1 MTESKRNLQSFFIT
15 YIIAIVFLLRSLDF
29 MNLNP
34 EISSEDRS
42 KWTEIMLQYSFDES
56 DWFNARKSLLDLLES
71 NNRMAS
77 EDALL
82 SYISCC
88 AEAAG
93 CAYLTPLLKDS
104 VNDFYQQYGMDQSVP
119 KKSIS

>member
-1 MTESKRNLQSFFIT
+1 M
-15 YIIAIVFLLRSLDF
+15 D
-29 MNLNP
+29 LNP
-34 EISSEDRS
+34 EISSEDQE
-42 KWTEIMLQYSFDES
+42 KWTEIMLQHSFEES

-93 CAYLTPLLKDS
+93 SAYPTPVLTDS
-104 VNDFYQQYGMDQSVP
+104 VYDFYLQYGMDQSKP

>member
-1 MTESKRNLQSFFIT
+1 MTESKRNLQSFSIT
-15 YIIAIVFLLRSLDF
+15 YIIATVFLFHRFDF
-29 MNLNP
+29 TDLNP
-34 EISSEDRS
+34 EISSEDQE
-42 KWTEIMLQYSFDES
+42 KWTEIMLQHSFEES

-71 NNRMAS
+71 NNRRAT

-88 AEAAG
+88 AEARG
-93 CAYLTPLLKDS
+93 HAYPTPLLVDT
-104 VNDFYQQYGMDQSVP
+104 VNDFYQQYGMDQSEP

>member
-15 YIIAIVFLLRSLDF
+15 YIIATVFLFHSLNF
-29 MNLNP
+29 MDLDP
-34 EISSEDRS
+34 EISSEDRN
-42 KWTEIMLQYSFDES
+42 KWTEIMLQHSFEES

-71 NNRMAS
+71 NNRRAT

-88 AEAAG
+88 AEAMG
-93 CAYLTPLLKDS
+93 HAYPTPLLVDS
-104 VNDFYQQYGMDQSVP
+104 VNDFYHQYGMDQSEP

>member
-1 MTESKRNLQSFFIT
+1 
-15 YIIAIVFLLRSLDF
+15 
-29 MNLNP
+29 
-34 EISSEDRS
+34 
-42 KWTEIMLQYSFDES
+42 MLQHSFEES

-71 NNRMAS
+71 NNRRAT

-88 AEAAG
+88 AEAMG
-93 CAYLTPLLKDS
+93 HAYPTPLLVDT
-104 VNDFYQQYGMDQSVP
+104 VNDFYQQYGMDQSEP

>member
-15 YIIAIVFLLRSLDF
+15 YIIATVFLFHRVGF
-29 MNLNP
+29 MDLNP
-34 EISSEDRS
+34 EISSEDQK
-42 KWTEIMLQYSFDES
+42 KWTEIMLQHSFEES

-93 CAYLTPLLKDS
+93 CAYPTPLLTDS
-104 VNDFYQQYGMDQSVP
+104 VNDFYQQYGMDQSEP
-119 KKSIS
+119 KKFIS